1 MRSAVGQHQ
10 ASGTLRYCPDPQ
22 DHRDPFLPEYTLGS
36 HLTPVYP
43 GTPIPACTG
52 SCVGTLTL
60 ALRRTW
66 PRQGE
71 LPAGAVGPFLRPAAL
86 LTGTGPSAS
95 LVSQLDSGE
104 FSSVRCLVTG
114 D

>member
-1 MRSAVGQHQ
+1 MRSTVGQQ
-10 ASGTLRYCPDPQ
+10 PASDTLRSCSDPQ
-22 DHRDPFLPEYTLGS
+22 DHQDPFLPEYPGS
-36 HLTPVYP
+36 
-43 GTPIPACTG
+43 PIPACAG
-52 SCVGTLTL
+52 SFVGTLTL

-104 FSSVRCLVTG
+104 FSNVRCLVTG
-114 D
+114 DC